1 MISNP
6 YRKLQLTVQTKNSLP
21 VVNADDFPI
30 VHPFFLSTNKMLP
43 HLKCSIPNT
52 NLIL

>member
-6 YRKLQLTVQTKNSLP
+6 YRKLQLTVQSINSLP
-21 VVNADDFPI
+21 VVSADDFPI
-30 VHPFFLSTNKMLP
+30 VHPFFLFKNKMLP
-43 HLKCSIPNT
+43 RLKCYISNT